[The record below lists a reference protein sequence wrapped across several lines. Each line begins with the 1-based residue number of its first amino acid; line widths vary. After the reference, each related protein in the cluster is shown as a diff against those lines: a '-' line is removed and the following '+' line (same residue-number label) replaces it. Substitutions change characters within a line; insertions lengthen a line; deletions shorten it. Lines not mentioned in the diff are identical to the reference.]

1 MARILL
7 FFLVSTWVLSCN
19 TNKEITHEANAE
31 ESKRF
36 EVVVKFNSLEDV
48 KRVPFNLPQL
58 KMELVE
64 EVSHSD
70 HIYST
75 TVLCQEYA
83 IDGVVEKLNLEEG
96 VGWAKRNE

>member
-1 MARILL
+1 MQEPI
-7 FFLVSTWVLSCN
+7 
-19 TNKEITHEANAE
+19 
-31 ESKRF
+31 RF
-36 EVVVKFNSLEDV
+36 ELVVKFNSLEDV
-48 KRVPFNLPQL
+48 KRVPFRLPQL

-64 EVSHSD
+64 EISNTD
-70 HIYST
+70 HIYNA